1 MELYDQHVHSNFS
14 FDSPT
19 EMEAQ
24 FDRALELGL
33 KGVTITEHFS
43 VDPLDVS
50 YGVLRYEEY
59 RKRVTA
65 CQQKY
70 AGKLEIG
77 CGLEIGE
84 PHLEKCRQVLDETL
98 QHMDLDFVIGSV
110 HNIGSVKLSLYKKD
124 KTKDEFYTNYFKEIF
139 QMVEKADFDIVGHM
153 DLSKRYGFETFGNYD
168 FKQYKDIITQILQV
182 VIERGKGIEINTSG
196 FRNKVGI
203 CYPSPQIV
211 QLYHDLGG
219 KYITLGSD
227 AHTPD
232 VLAYGFDRAVKI
244 LKDAG
249 FTQYYHYRKHQ
260 PVPVQI

>member
-14 FDSPT
+14 FDSQT
-19 EMEAQ
+19 EMESQ
-24 FDRALELGL
+24 FEQALKLGL

-50 YGVLRYEEY
+50 YGVLRYAEY
-59 RKRVTA
+59 RERVTA
-65 CQQKY
+65 CQKKY
-70 AGKLEIG
+70 AGRLSIG

-84 PHLEKCRQVLDETL
+84 PHLTKCRQVLDETL
-98 QHMDLDFVIGSV
+98 KQMELDFIIGSV
-110 HNIGSVKLSLYKKD
+110 HNIGSVKLSLYKRD
-124 KTKDEFYTNYFKEIF
+124 KTKNEFYTNYFQEIL
-139 QMVEKADFDIVGHM
+139 QMVKTADFDIVGHM
-153 DLSKRYGFETFGNYD
+153 DLSKRYGFESFGNYD
-168 FKQYKDIITQILQV
+168 FEQYKEVITEILKT
-182 VIERGKGIEINTSG
+182 VIERNKGIEINTSG

-219 KYITLGSD
+219 KHITLGSD

-232 VLAYGFDRAVKI
+232 VLAYDFDRAVKI

-249 FTQYYHYRKHQ
+249 FTHYDHYLQHQ
-260 PVPVQI
+260 PIPVAL